1 MGSNP
6 VKYSVIWPTKI
17 PTEACLGTWCGNT
30 VDALNIIPE
39 SVWNGI
45 LYDAIYPEI
54 WVRGGT
60 LTGLGGAHWI
70 DYHGYAALQFTMT
83 VDPISAADV
92 VAALLAAAAV
102 VIAAVA
108 ALAGVA
114 TWGVAAVVI
123 GLAAVAG
130 LLVLLEPIVQKVSP
144 LAASA
149 GLIIIAVGAAAAIAL
164 AGLGV
169 AGMLKSRG
177 GR

>member
-6 VKYSVIWPTKI
+6 TKYNVIWPTRI
-17 PTEACLGTWCGNT
+17 PTETCLETWCGNT
-30 VDALNIIPE
+30 VNALNIIPE
-39 SVWNGI
+39 SVWNGL
-45 LYDAIYPEI
+45 LYDSLYPQV
-54 WVRGGT
+54 WARGGT
-60 LTGLGGAHWI
+60 LTGLGNAHWI
-70 DYHGYAALQFTMT
+70 DDHGYAALQFTMT

-92 VAALLAAAAV
+92 VAALLAAAAA
-102 VIAAVA
+102 VIAAIA
-108 ALAGVA
+108 ALAGVV

>member
-1 MGSNP
+1 VGSSP
-6 VKYSVIWPTKI
+6 VKYSVVWPTKI

-30 VDALNIIPE
+30 VSALNIIPE

-54 WVRGGT
+54 WARGGT
-60 LTGLGGAHWI
+60 LTGLGNARWI
-70 DYHGYAALQFTMT
+70 DYNGHAALQFTMT

-92 VAALLAAAAV
+92 VAALLAAAAA